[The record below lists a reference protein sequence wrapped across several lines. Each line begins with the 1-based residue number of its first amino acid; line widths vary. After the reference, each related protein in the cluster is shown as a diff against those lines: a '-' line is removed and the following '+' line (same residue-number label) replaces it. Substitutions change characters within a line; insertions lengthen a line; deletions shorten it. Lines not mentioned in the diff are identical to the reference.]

1 MRNLKTIEKKVRAVL
16 EKNEDARNDDMVLY
30 LALCNACL
38 KDAGAMPLAE
48 IMTQHKYLGL
58 PSFESVSRTRRKL
71 QARYPE
77 LVGSRPVQKMRAT
90 GEKAYRRY
98 AKNREVLMDEEKRSN
113 QNYEI
118 IESCT
123 IGSTELV
130 IGHNPNSPN
139 PYVCWYCKGG
149 SNYFWGYYTN
159 ELDDARQKLNERYQS
174 ECRMPY
180 NQPAQKQKNGDD
192 RER

>member
-1 MRNLKTIEKKVRAVL
+1 
-16 EKNEDARNDDMVLY
+16 
-30 LALCNACL
+30 
-38 KDAGAMPLAE
+38 MP
-48 IMTQHKYLGL
+48 
-58 PSFESVSRTRRKL
+58 
-71 QARYPE
+71 
-77 LVGSRPVQKMRAT
+77 
-90 GEKAYRRY
+90 
-98 AKNREVLMDEEKRSN
+98 KNREVLMDEEKRSN

-130 IGHNPNSPN
+130 IGHNPNAPN

-159 ELDDARQKLNERYQS
+159 GLDDARQKLNERYQS
-174 ECRMPY
+174 EYRMPY

-192 RER
+192 RERKIKYDCTTCPYPR

>member
-1 MRNLKTIEKKVRAVL
+1 
-16 EKNEDARNDDMVLY
+16 
-30 LALCNACL
+30 
-38 KDAGAMPLAE
+38 
-48 IMTQHKYLGL
+48 
-58 PSFESVSRTRRKL
+58 
-71 QARYPE
+71 
-77 LVGSRPVQKMRAT
+77 
-90 GEKAYRRY
+90 
-98 AKNREVLMDEEKRSN
+98 MDEEKRSN

-130 IGHNPNSPN
+130 IGHNPNAPN

-159 ELDDARQKLNERYQS
+159 ELDAARQKLNERYQS

-180 NQPAQKQKNGDD
+180 NQPAQKQKSVFLRIHTETVLSTIVALYRTFGKMPCK
-192 RER
+192 RTHIIAVMQKPFILP

>member
-1 MRNLKTIEKKVRAVL
+1 
-16 EKNEDARNDDMVLY
+16 
-30 LALCNACL
+30 
-38 KDAGAMPLAE
+38 
-48 IMTQHKYLGL
+48 
-58 PSFESVSRTRRKL
+58 
-71 QARYPE
+71 
-77 LVGSRPVQKMRAT
+77 
-90 GEKAYRRY
+90 
-98 AKNREVLMDEEKRSN
+98 MDEEKRSN

-130 IGHNPNSPN
+130 IGHNPNAPN

-159 ELDDARQKLNERYQS
+159 ELDAARQKLNERYQS

-180 NQPAQKQKNGDD
+180 NQPAQKQKNGDELVGS
-192 RER
+192 RPVQKMRATGEKAYRRYAKE